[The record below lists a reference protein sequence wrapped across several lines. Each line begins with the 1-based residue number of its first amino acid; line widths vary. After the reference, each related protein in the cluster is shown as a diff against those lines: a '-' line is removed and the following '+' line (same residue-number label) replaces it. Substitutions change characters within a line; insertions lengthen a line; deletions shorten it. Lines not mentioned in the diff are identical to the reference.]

1 VYPVELPGYP
11 EDTLGLSEADC
22 LAALRDV
29 PREWDYVLDNP
40 RRGVEAHLQAVP
52 GFARY
57 YEASDRY
64 FRARKDHVA
73 VGDDPP
79 GYVPR
84 GHLRLEL
91 PRENRLHVQDL
102 VSFGSPRISVLSG
115 GSSERWLYPSIS
127 S

>member
-1 VYPVELPGYP
+1 
-11 EDTLGLSEADC
+11 
-22 LAALRDV
+22 
-29 PREWDYVLDNP
+29 LDNP
-40 RRGVEAHLQAVP
+40 RRGIEGHLQAVP

-64 FRARKDHVA
+64 FRARKARVA

-102 VSFGSPRISVLSG
+102 VSFGSLRIAVLAS

-127 S
+127 SWELIKALAHRFPEASACERLAKKW